1 MRDFLHDTGF
11 IIIELTDLK
20 TDFCKLIGIER
31 RDAGFRGTKGLRR
44 KTRFLHGIEFHMV
57 RHDHL
62 GPVGNQNLRLRN
74 TAFLQGLEFFDEIL
88 HTQCHAVTDDVC
100 DVIIKHAGRELVQRK
115 FPIVV
120 DDGMARIAAALKT
133 NHNIGFRCLYIG
145 NFPLTFVAP
154 IGAHN
159 CCYHK

>member
-1 MRDFLHDTGF
+1 
-11 IIIELTDLK
+11 
-20 TDFCKLIGIER
+20 
-31 RDAGFRGTKGLRR
+31 
-44 KTRFLHGIEFHMV
+44 MV

-74 TAFLQGLEFFDEIL
+74 TAFLQRLEFFDEIL
-88 HTQCHAVTDDVC
+88 HTQCHAIADDVC